1 MLHMLRRESRF
12 ALTSVISRSD
22 IDVSSGCGMIAM
34 MRIMRVVLC
43 TALLLLSSP
52 CLIIAHASRAV
63 IFRKKLRRDQ
73 VLQLLTAQPA
83 CTIAME
89 ACSCNHYWAREIA
102 KLGHEVRHIP
112 PDYVKPFMKRQKND
126 AADAEAICEAAQ
138 RPSMRFVAMKG
149 KEQQAAAVVF
159 RARDLLVP

>member
-1 MLHMLRRESRF
+1 MLRRESRF

-52 CLIIAHASRAV
+52 CLIIGHASRAV